1 MDENPAFTSN
11 LRYLAASLAGGGDI
25 TGAHEVSRTLL
36 ARQPNF
42 TLRGYQATNQP
53 FHDQAQKARHLEH
66 LRLAGLP
73 EA

>member
-1 MDENPAFTSN
+1 M
-11 LRYLAASLAGGGDI
+11 
-25 TGAHEVSRTLL
+25 LL